1 MPCSAAEAE
10 ACLVRLA
17 PLQEEAG
24 FLSVDEFE
32 LSDEVVTNPLEFWPK
47 GSTRDADPFIYV
59 RVDETKFKFYV
70 EATGALRP
78 EEIVISG
85 IRELSRKLHEL
96 QMEVNAITEEGKLS

>member
-1 MPCSAAEAE
+1 M
-10 ACLVRLA
+10 
-17 PLQEEAG
+17 
-24 FLSVDEFE
+24 
-32 LSDEVVTNPLEFWPK
+32 EFWPK